1 MRGIV
6 APPQRKGIEY
16 MIKTAPLKKPIG
28 TIAPRGLVRE
38 QTVDILRQAI
48 LNSELKP
55 GQRLVEREFI
65 DHLGISRTTFREVLR
80 QLSSEGLV
88 TVVAQKGARVSSP
101 SSKEAEDLYAIR
113 AVLESLAVSRFIER
127 ATAQEV
133 SALRAAVDAF
143 EEVVQRTTD
152 TAEMLNAK
160 DRFYK
165 ILLEGA
171 RSEVLEQT
179 LEGFKARIRTLRAQ
193 SLSKPGRSQE
203 TAAELRAIVDAVS
216 DGDFERARDLC
227 AAHVL
232 MAGKIA
238 LERIRD
244 MQEFADDL

>member
-1 MRGIV
+1 MLKAVTI
-6 APPQRKGIEY
+6 
-16 MIKTAPLKKPIG
+16 KKPVGIN
-28 TIAPRGLVRE
+28 APRGLVRE

-65 DHLGISRTTFREVLR
+65 DQLGISRTTFREVLR
-80 QLSSEGLV
+80 QLCSEGLV

-113 AVLESLAVSRFIER
+113 AVLESLAVSMFIDR
-127 ATAQEV
+127 ATAIEV
-133 SALRAAVDAF
+133 KALREAVEAF
-143 EEVVQRTTD
+143 EEVVARTTD
-152 TAEMLNAK
+152 TVEMLDVK
-160 DRFYK
+160 DGFYRV
-165 ILLEGA
+165 LLEGA

-203 TAAELRAIVDAVS
+203 TATELRAIVEAIAAS
-216 DGDFERARDLC
+216 DVDRAQELC

-232 MAGKIA
+232 TAGRIA
-238 LERIRD
+238 IERIRD
-244 MQEFADDL
+244 MQRNVEEIRVKSPQNR